1 MKSLPSDDTLIRPS
15 GTFSPRGEGSTHWFS
30 VIEIALPL
38 LLEGIPIVES
48 YDVLKLMMP
57 WAQTIPSV
65 DESEEFVR
73 QATANWILKK
83 NEEPYLNLW
92 IFRRDT
98 MQFIGGTGL
107 HHMNWDIPTFE
118 SGYWLHAKHHNQGF
132 ATEAIN
138 ALTQYVF
145 QALQAMRLEIRCDI
159 NNIRSKKI
167 PERLGFEL
175 EATLKKNR
183 LNPQTKIPSDT
194 LVYARFNAD
203 NLPNLSVTWGA
214 ST

>member
-1 MKSLPSDDTLIRPS
+1 MKPILLNLPMPIQTERLLIRPPQL
-15 GTFSPRGEGSTHWFS
+15 GDGSIINAA
-30 VIEIALPL
+30 V
-38 LLEGIPIVES
+38 VES
-48 YDVLKLMMP
+48 FDVLKLMMP

-73 QATANWILKK
+73 QAAANWILKE
-83 NEEPYLNLW
+83 NEEPYLTLW

-107 HHMNWDIPTFE
+107 HHMHWDIPAFE
-118 SGYWLHAKHHNQGF
+118 SGYWLHAKHHNHGF

-145 QALQAMRLEIRCDI
+145 RELQAKRLEIRCDVT
-159 NNIRSKKI
+159 NVRSKKI

-175 EATLKKNR
+175 EATLKNNR
-183 LNPQTKIPSDT
+183 LNPHTKKTSDT
-194 LVYARFNAD
+194 LVYTRFNAD
-203 NLPNLSVTWGA
+203 NLPNLSVTWDA
-214 ST
+214 SI

>member
-1 MKSLPSDDTLIRPS
+1 MKPILLNLPMPIQTERLLIRPPEL
-15 GTFSPRGEGSTHWFS
+15 GDGS
-30 VIEIALPL
+30 IINKA
-38 LLEGIPIVES
+38 IVES
-48 YDVLKLMMP
+48 YEVLKLMMP

-73 QATANWILKK
+73 QAAANWILKK

-107 HHMNWDIPTFE
+107 HHMNWDIPAFE

-138 ALTQYVF
+138 ALTKYVF
-145 QALQAMRLEIRCDI
+145 QKLQAMRLEIRCDI

-175 EATLKKNR
+175 EATLKNNR
-183 LNPQTKIPSDT
+183 LNPQTKKPSDT

>member
-1 MKSLPSDDTLIRPS
+1 MVMRSDCLCCLIS
-15 GTFSPRGEGSTHWFS
+15 K
-30 VIEIALPL
+30 V
-38 LLEGIPIVES
+38 
-48 YDVLKLMMP
+48 
-57 WAQTIPSV
+57 
-65 DESEEFVR
+65 
-73 QATANWILKK
+73 
-83 NEEPYLNLW
+83 
-92 IFRRDT
+92 
-98 MQFIGGTGL
+98 
-107 HHMNWDIPTFE
+107 
-118 SGYWLHAKHHNQGF
+118 F
-132 ATEAIN
+132 ATEP
-138 ALTQYVF
+138 
-145 QALQAMRLEIRCDI
+145 LEIRCDI